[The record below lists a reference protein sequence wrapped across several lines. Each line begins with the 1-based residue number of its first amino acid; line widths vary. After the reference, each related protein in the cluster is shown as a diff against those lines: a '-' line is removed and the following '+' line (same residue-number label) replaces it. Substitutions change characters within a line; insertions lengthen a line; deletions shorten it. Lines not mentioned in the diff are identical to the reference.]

1 MASMG
6 SSTDKPAG
14 SAPANILLVDD
25 RPSKLLTCEIALGE
39 LGENLIKASSV
50 EDALGVLL
58 KTDVALL
65 LTDISMPGADGF
77 ELARLTREH
86 PRFRE
91 IPIIFISSY
100 AQSDL
105 DRLRGYASGAV
116 DYLTA
121 PVAPDVLRAKVKVFI
136 DMFRKQREL
145 QALRSELEAR
155 VESRTA
161 RLETLTKH
169 LSESEDRYRSLF
181 DNANDIVATFDRDF
195 RITAINPAVER
206 ILGYAPAEL
215 VGTLLTRYVPKDDL
229 ATLVAML
236 RRKLAGEP
244 STHYE
249 VRVFE
254 KGRERQLAL
263 EVNSRLM
270 FSKDGKP
277 VGIHAIARDIT
288 ERKEAEA
295 RQLVLIRELQHRAKN
310 LLAVVQ
316 SIMTNTLARS
326 RDVES
331 ASIAI
336 LGRLQALARA
346 QDFVVSGNSGGVP
359 LRDLVEAELSGFAER
374 ANVDGVPIVVGG
386 VFAQQFALVVHELAT
401 NAAKYGALSGPSGK
415 VDVSWSINREPED
428 HVVAFSWVERDG
440 PAVTMPTQEGFGTRL
455 ISTTLNGDSRL
466 SFAENGLQF
475 RLEIPMSEVMRTS
488 KIN

>member
-1 MASMG
+1 MVA
-6 SSTDKPAG
+6 STDKMAG
-14 SAPANILLVDD
+14 SAPVNILLVDD
-25 RPSKLLTCEIALGE
+25 TPSKLLTYEIVLAE

-181 DNANDIVATFDRDF
+181 DNANDIVATVDRDF
-195 RITAINPAVER
+195 RITAINPAVQR
-206 ILGYAPAEL
+206 ILMRQRSWSEHCSP
-215 VGTLLTRYVPKDDL
+215 VIVPKDDL

-310 LLAVVQ
+310 LLA
-316 SIMTNTLARS
+316 R
-326 RDVES
+326 R
-331 ASIAI
+331 AI
-336 LGRLQALARA
+336 YHDQYAGA
-346 QDFVVSGNSGGVP
+346 QP
-359 LRDLVEAELSGFAER
+359 
-374 ANVDGVPIVVGG
+374 
-386 VFAQQFALVVHELAT
+386 
-401 NAAKYGALSGPSGK
+401 
-415 VDVSWSINREPED
+415 
-428 HVVAFSWVERDG
+428 
-440 PAVTMPTQEGFGTRL
+440 
-455 ISTTLNGDSRL
+455 
-466 SFAENGLQF
+466 
-475 RLEIPMSEVMRTS
+475 
-488 KIN
+488 

>member
-1 MASMG
+1 MSGIGA
-6 SSTDKPAG
+6 STDKTAG

-25 RPSKLLTCEIALGE
+25 TPSKLLTYEIVLAE

-58 KTDVALL
+58 KNDVALL

-77 ELARLTREH
+77 ELARLAREH

-105 DRLRGYASGAV
+105 DHLRGYASGAV

-169 LSESEDRYRSLF
+169 LSESEDRYRTLF
-181 DNANDIVATFDRDF
+181 DNANDIVATVDRDF

-359 LRDLVEAELSGFAER
+359 LRDLIEAGLSGFAER
-374 ANVDGVPIVVGG
+374 ASVNGIPIIVGG

-466 SFAENGLQF
+466 SFAESGLQF